1 MSYWSDKSRTAT
13 SGWSPTP
20 RQTDP
25 GEKGANGPGQGAPP
39 GARQGPD
46 PGEKA
51 KVPASYTTLDF
62 WPMDLMPGSL
72 GSSGG
77 GRRYSRY
84 SGYSGPKQFDMNL
97 IKNLLGRK
105 PADYSAMQVPKY
117 SAPEFYKFDG
127 TAYAKARQALAE
139 SLSGDIQS
147 GQAAYNAAR
156 TEMDALQGDP
166 YRSSSSPYRTGRSIP
181 QPAESALGRFGGAV
195 DTSGAAA
202 GDAAF
207 ANLRS
212 ILSGAHGQR
221 QAAEARALSGDE
233 RRFMESLAAEGR
245 MAGRGIEMAEVK
257 AREAHRINEF
267 NYGKDVADRIYEQQV
282 AQAQADYAAS
292 SANTEQSNAYTQS
305 VVNTLLSLITGGQ
318 KMDAAAI
325 NAILG
330 GGE

>member
-1 MSYWSDKSRTAT
+1 MSYWSDITNQSRQRQSRNLVTNPGSKNSVDT
-13 SGWSPTP
+13 PGRNSPTKHQTDWELRKVDLPPDHTELTLGTPTPGSTGGRGRGYGGP
-20 RQTDP
+20 RQYD
-25 GEKGANGPGQGAPP
+25 
-39 GARQGPD
+39 
-46 PGEKA
+46 
-51 KVPASYTTLDF
+51 
-62 WPMDLMPGSL
+62 MD
-72 GSSGG
+72 
-77 GRRYSRY
+77 
-84 SGYSGPKQFDMNL
+84 L

-139 SLSGDIQS
+139 GLSSDIQS
-147 GQAAYNAAR
+147 GQGAYDAAR
-156 TEMDALQGDP
+156 IEMEALQRNP

-181 QPAESALGRFGGAV
+181 QPAESALNRFGGAV

-202 GDAAF
+202 GNAAF
-207 ANLRS
+207 AELRS
-212 ILSGAHGQR
+212 ILSGAHSQR

-233 RRFMESLAAEGR
+233 RRFTESLAAEGR
-245 MAGRGIEMAEVK
+245 MASRGIEMAEVK

-267 NYGKDVADRIYEQQV
+267 NYGKEVADRIYEQQM
-282 AQAQADYAAS
+282 AQAQADHAAS
-292 SANTEQSNAYTQS
+292 SANTEQSNAYTQN

-325 NAILG
+325 DAILG

>member
-1 MSYWSDKSRTAT
+1 MSYWSDITNQSRQRQSRNLVTK
-13 SGWSPTP
+13 P

-25 GEKGANGPGQGAPP
+25 GAKGAIDTPGRNSPTKHQTDWEFAQVGLPP
-39 GARQGPD
+39 DHTELTLGT
-46 PGEKA
+46 
-51 KVPASYTTLDF
+51 PA
-62 WPMDLMPGSL
+62 PGST
-72 GSSGG
+72 G
-77 GRRYSRY
+77 GRGR
-84 SGYSGPKQFDMNL
+84 GYGGPRQYDMDL

-139 SLSGDIQS
+139 GLSSDIQS
-147 GQAAYNAAR
+147 GQGAYDAAR
-156 TEMDALQGDP
+156 IEMEALQRNP

-181 QPAESALGRFGGAV
+181 QPAESALNRFGGAV

-202 GDAAF
+202 GNAAF
-207 ANLRS
+207 AELRS
-212 ILSGAHGQR
+212 ILSGAHSQR

-233 RRFMESLAAEGR
+233 RRFTESLAAEGR
-245 MAGRGIEMAEVK
+245 MASRGIEMAEVK

-267 NYGKDVADRIYEQQV
+267 NYGKDVADRIYEQQM
-282 AQAQADYAAS
+282 AQAQADHAAS
-292 SANTEQSNAYTQS
+292 SANTEQSNAYTQN

-325 NAILG
+325 DAILG